1 MRIRKRQNGK
11 WQVEIRI
18 HRQNIS
24 KTFADKKS
32 CIQFGNSVEKQL
44 RTFNTTKDMSTT
56 VEQVIHKYIDDFSIH
71 RKQSAN
77 EIRKW
82 NKRIRDYPWLVRLS
96 LAEITGEHFLRF
108 REKRLKDGSR
118 ALNQDLSLFSV
129 MFKKVI
135 NVYGFPLQ
143 NNPVAHIERAK
154 ENTYGRRRIITRREY
169 KVFLESQEPYR
180 LFFLLARNIG
190 ARPFSEITNFRWADF
205 DNINNCLYVRSGK
218 TNNATRTIPL
228 TKYLVKQ
235 IEKNKNNNS
244 EYIIPK
250 SKIAIHKKFARLT
263 NKYAIDDLQ
272 IYDFRRQFVRDLV
285 ERDMPIRKIARLTGH
300 SWSSAFRLTELYSGE
315 KHLRK
320 FGH

>member
-1 MRIRKRQNGK
+1 MYLDRLELLISQ
-11 WQVEIRI
+11 QVAAFDQAPVMLNEFSSTSYTSNEICLDPMVG
-18 HRQNIS
+18 QSIS

-32 CIQFGNSVEKQL
+32 CIQFGNTVEKQL

-82 NKRIRDYPWLVRLS
+82 NKIIRDYPWLVRLS

-190 ARPFSEITNFRWADF
+190 ARPFSEITNFT
-205 DNINNCLYVRSGK
+205 SG
-218 TNNATRTIPL
+218 TYGT
-228 TKYLVKQ
+228 YG
-235 IEKNKNNNS
+235 S
-244 EYIIPK
+244 
-250 SKIAIHKKFARLT
+250 
-263 NKYAIDDLQ
+263 
-272 IYDFRRQFVRDLV
+272 
-285 ERDMPIRKIARLTGH
+285 
-300 SWSSAFRLTELYSGE
+300 
-315 KHLRK
+315 
-320 FGH
+320 